1 MIAARRKLSIFCAA
15 CLAVLLMTQPA
26 NADPVQVRAATQTG
40 TARIVFNWPAPI
52 VYEANLDGG
61 TLRVRFGRPIETDL
75 DVGLAGIGAYLRDS
89 RILGDGQTV
98 ELRLAP
104 GNYSLSHF
112 TAGTAVVLDLQGT
125 PSPQAAEAETAA
137 PAEPETTA
145 VSEPQPA
152 SEPEP
157 ETATAQPPEP
167 DATVAG
173 NAVIGPAVGIRT
185 GRHAD
190 KLRVVFDW
198 ENDVTYDIDRGAGV
212 STITFSAPA
221 RFDTSALGQAAP
233 ELVGEARSR
242 AVGGGTAVDL
252 AVPESARINVFNAG
266 TKVVADIFFPSD
278 GAVAGRLPA
287 VPSTLA
293 TSQATDGTVAAI
305 AEEQAPDTAAA
316 ETSTDQSTEPEAA
329 TADADGAA
337 TTGGAPQE
345 LSTGTAVETASSA
358 AAVQTSGTATAGD
371 VPIRVGP
378 REDGEA
384 GFAMSFDWTD
394 PVGAAV
400 FRRGGALW
408 LVFDQF
414 TPVDIDTVRATAGAN
429 LVDIVQLPHQ
439 TATVLRMITGR
450 GINPIARRDGLT
462 WIVEFK
468 QQSLS
473 TLAPIQATP
482 QLDSPVGSRVFL
494 PVPEPGRA
502 VAVTDPEIGDNF
514 IVVPII
520 PLGYGVT
527 HLYQYP
533 QFRIRPS
540 SQGAVIEPR
549 IDTLRIRP
557 LREGIEVTST
567 RTLHISP
574 VSPEELA
581 RTGVDDDR
589 PLTRLVDFEPL
600 RNVKP
605 EFLHDKRRALERE
618 IATAGSP
625 QEKVRRQL
633 DLAQF
638 YLAHGYG
645 AEALGVLRV
654 RGDTLDGAGD
664 ELPHKLYVAMSEF
677 LLGRPALARDV
688 LDAPEFQIN
697 DEGNFW
703 RSVAGF
709 ASNNLSGDV
718 LRGIRSTAGI
728 PEPYPEALRIPMSL
742 WAIQGV
748 LQAGDAIKAEAMLE
762 TLNAETLTP
771 EQQNWAMLLSGR
783 AARINGET
791 EIAIGRFEQVA
802 AGPPGPSHAQAV
814 IERVEMMLELDRMSP
829 LGAAEALE
837 TLRYN
842 WRGGE
847 FEFNLLRHLGNL
859 YLRAGHFRDGL
870 STLRQAATYFREHP
884 DAPKVTET
892 MVEAFNALFLEGL
905 ADRIPPVSAIAIYE
919 EFKELTPAGQ
929 LGDRMIQN
937 LADRMASVDLLDSA
951 AELLEAQIEFRLS
964 GAEKVRV
971 GNRLALIHMLGGSY
985 EEAIAAL
992 DASEGGDVADEIAQ
1006 ERRFLRARALIG
1018 MDRDAEALSLIEDDE
1033 GLAADQ
1039 LRAESHWARGNW
1051 LDASK
1056 SLRNLIDHAGITP
1069 GQTLDD
1075 EQAMY
1080 VLNYAIAL
1088 TLSGNDRA
1096 IARLNRDYGPAM
1108 AETKLDEAFELIAT
1122 PERFGVLNVA
1132 EVADRV
1138 REAEAFGTFLAEYEE
1153 RLATT
1158 PLSAIN

>member
-1 MIAARRKLSIFCAA
+1 MIAARRNLFNVFAALLA
-15 CLAVLLMTQPA
+15 CLFLVQTAR
-26 NADPVQVRAATQTG
+26 ADVVQVRAAAQTG
-40 TARIVFNWPAPI
+40 TARIVFNWPAP
-52 VYEANLDGG
+52 VGYDASLDGT
-61 TLRVRFGRPIETDL
+61 TLRVRFGRAVEADL
-75 DVGLAGIGAYLRDS
+75 STGLSGIAAYVRNAQV
-89 RILGDGQTV
+89 LGDGQTV
-98 ELRLAP
+98 ELSLVP
-104 GNYSLSHF
+104 GSYNLSHF

-125 PSPQAAEAETAA
+125 PPTEAVESASPEPVAA
-137 PAEPETTA
+137 AEPE
-145 VSEPQPA
+145 PA
-152 SEPEP
+152 PD
-157 ETATAQPPEP
+157 PEP
-167 DATVAG
+167 DIEPTAEPGAAG
-173 NAVIGPAVGIRT
+173 SGPEIRIRT

-198 ENDVTYDIDRGAGV
+198 ESDVGYSLDRSGGV
-212 STITFSAPA
+212 STINFSAPA
-221 RFDTSALGQAAP
+221 RFDTVALGRVAP
-233 ELVGEARSR
+233 ELIGEVRGRST
-242 AVGGGTAVDL
+242 AGGAAVDL
-252 AVPESARINVFNAG
+252 AIPESARINVFKAG
-266 TKVVADIFFPSD
+266 DKVVADIFFPTD

-287 VPSTLA
+287 
-293 TSQATDGTVAAI
+293 
-305 AEEQAPDTAAA
+305 
-316 ETSTDQSTEPEAA
+316 
-329 TADADGAA
+329 
-337 TTGGAPQE
+337 
-345 LSTGTAVETASSA
+345 A
-358 AAVQTSGTATAGD
+358 AAVAAVDPTAGQPDEQQVGQPAAEPETSSVGQVADSGAAEPETTTVAEPQTLDAAGAQDVVSENVQQSAGLGTATQTAGAASAGD
-371 VPIRVGP
+371 IPIRVGP
-378 REDGEA
+378 RDDGEA

-408 LVFDQF
+408 IVFDQF
-414 TPVDIDTVRATAGAN
+414 TPVDIDAVRAAAGPN

-439 TATVLRMITGR
+439 NATVLRMITGR
-450 GINPIARRDGLT
+450 GINPIASRDGLT
-462 WIVEFK
+462 WLVDFK
-468 QQSLS
+468 QQNLS

-533 QFRIRPS
+533 QFRVRPS

-549 IDTLRIRP
+549 IDTLRVRP

-589 PLTRLVDFEPL
+589 PLSRIVDFEPL
-600 RNVKP
+600 RNVQLK
-605 EFLHDKRRALERE
+605 FLHEKRRSLERE
-618 IATAGSP
+618 VAVARSP
-625 QEKVRRQL
+625 AEKAKREL

-638 YLAHGYG
+638 YLAHGFG

-654 RGDTLDGAGD
+654 REGTVEGAGN

-677 LLGRPALARDV
+677 LLNRPQMARET
-688 LDAPEFQIN
+688 LDAPEFQVN
-697 DEGNFW
+697 DEGVFW

-709 ASNNLSGDV
+709 AANNLSGDV
-718 LRGIRSTAGI
+718 LRGIRSTATI
-728 PEPYPEALRIPMSL
+728 PEPYPPALRVPMSL
-742 WAIQGV
+742 WAIEGI
-748 LQAGDAIKAEAMLE
+748 LQVGDAIKAEAMLE
-762 TLNAETLTP
+762 ALGAETLTQ
-771 EQQNWAMLLSGR
+771 EQQNWTALLSAR

-802 AGPPGPSHAQAV
+802 AGPPGPSQARAV
-814 IERVEMMLELDRMSP
+814 VERVEMMLELDRMTP
-829 LGAAEALE
+829 LVAAEQLE

-870 STLRQAATYFREHP
+870 TTLRQAATYFREHP

-937 LADRMASVDLLDSA
+937 LADRMAAVDLLDSA
-951 AELLEAQIEFRLS
+951 AELLDAQIKFRLT
-964 GAEKVRV
+964 GAEKARV
-971 GNRLALIHMLGGSY
+971 GNRLALIRMLNSDYEQALVTLDETGGA
-985 EEAIAAL
+985 EVP
-992 DASEGGDVADEIAQ
+992 DDV
-1006 ERRFLRARALIG
+1006 ERESRFLRARALMG
-1018 MDRDAEALSLIEDDE
+1018 MGRDAAALALIEDDE

-1039 LRAESHWARGNW
+1039 LRAESYWAQGNW
-1051 LDASK
+1051 LEASK
-1056 SLRNLIDHAGITP
+1056 SLRNLLDHAGVRP
-1069 GQTLDD
+1069 GQALDQQD
-1075 EQAMY
+1075 AMY

-1096 IARLNRDYGPAM
+1096 IARLNRDYGRAM
-1108 AETKLDEAFELIAT
+1108 AETPFDEAFGLIAT

-1138 REAEAFGTFLAEYEE
+1138 KEAEAFGTFLAEYKD
-1153 RLATT
+1153 RLETT